1 MSWLAAAA
9 FAQFAAGGLKASA
22 LKRQQYKEADED
34 EYYADQI
41 MRNYYKNVQR
51 KRTSLTRYVT
61 DRADEGGQMFGEVAR
76 AGDRAVGKVVSA
88 VSASGAVVGEVTTQD
103 IEMEQAF
110 DAWYAQQQVT
120 QDTYSDIDTAETA
133 YTNWKDTEYEQST
146 MMYHNLMR
154 SAQLKRRGADD
165 MFMSNMMSS
174 MFNAG
179 GTYAAGK
186 AQA

>member
-1 MSWLAAAA
+1 
-9 FAQFAAGGLKASA
+9 
-22 LKRQQYKEADED
+22 
-34 EYYADQI
+34 
-41 MRNYYKNVQR
+41 
-51 KRTSLTRYVT
+51 
-61 DRADEGGQMFGEVAR
+61 MFGEVAR

>member
-51 KRTSLTRYVT
+51 KRTSLTQYVT

-88 VSASGAVVGEVTTQD
+88 VSASGAVGGEAPPGFNKKKKPP
-103 IEMEQAF
+103 IIARG
-110 DAWYAQQQVT
+110 
-120 QDTYSDIDTAETA
+120 
-133 YTNWKDTEYEQST
+133 
-146 MMYHNLMR
+146 LMPGAR
-154 SAQLKRRGADD
+154 KRW
-165 MFMSNMMSS
+165 S
-174 MFNAG
+174 
-179 GTYAAGK
+179 K
-186 AQA
+186 K